1 MDLKGTITKKE
12 MLEKSL
18 KEVETQAKLYKEKYE
33 DIEQSVAHIQK
44 RAEFKESSYKEQIKI
59 LTDKLTSSEN

>member
-33 DIEQSVAHIQK
+33 DI
-44 RAEFKESSYKEQIKI
+44 
-59 LTDKLTSSEN
+59 